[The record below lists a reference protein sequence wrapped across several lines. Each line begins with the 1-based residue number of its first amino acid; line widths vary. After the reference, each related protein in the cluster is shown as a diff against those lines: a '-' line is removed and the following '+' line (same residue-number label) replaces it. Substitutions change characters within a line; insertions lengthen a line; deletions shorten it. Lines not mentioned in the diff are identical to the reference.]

1 MNSHICNRLGRQPS
15 TTRAAHR
22 GASLTEFLIVGP
34 VAILMTFVILQS
46 GLLYMAKLTLNNA
59 TFMAARAGATN
70 NAKKSTIQASLV
82 RGLIP
87 FYQDTTDSN
96 DLSRLTAAAAKATA
110 DVLLDVKLDVLSPS
124 QEAFNVYGITANG
137 VRYIPNDNLE
147 FRTATPMNGA
157 SISIQD
163 ANILRIKV
171 TYGYKL
177 KVPLMA
183 AVLKRIMCP
192 GVSDSGI
199 QAWDSFTLLP
209 LGSPA
214 DCYYYLRD
222 RMPIV
227 SFATVQMQSPPQQ

>member
-1 MNSHICNRLGRQPS
+1 
-15 TTRAAHR
+15 
-22 GASLTEFLIVGP
+22 
-34 VAILMTFVILQS
+34 
-46 GLLYMAKLTLNNA
+46 
-59 TFMAARAGATN
+59 
-70 NAKKSTIQASLV
+70 
-82 RGLIP
+82 
-87 FYQDTTDSN
+87 
-96 DLSRLTAAAAKATA
+96 
-110 DVLLDVKLDVLSPS
+110 LDVKLDVLSPS

-192 GVSDSGI
+192 GVSYSSMG
-199 QAWDSFTLLP
+199 
-209 LGSPA
+209 
-214 DCYYYLRD
+214 
-222 RMPIV
+222 
-227 SFATVQMQSPPQQ
+227 